1 MFDEVKLLL
10 MKIYPIHKGEGI
22 TWQFTGKTSEV
33 TYYTIRIIVLLYG
46 SSDKVLNYIWN
57 IK

>member
-1 MFDEVKLLL
+1 MFEEIKLLL

-33 TYYTIRIIVLLYG
+33 TYYTIRIIVLLHG
-46 SSDKVLNYIWN
+46 
-57 IK
+57 